1 MVIVMKTCVKC
12 NSEKDNSLFHKDNL
26 RPDGLFPYCKECRRT
41 SSKPFVVRT
50 VDIVL
55 SSYVVSSSG
64 CWEWTGTIMQK
75 EDYGIAC
82 HRGKRQRAHRLSY
95 MYHKGQIPEGLLI
108 CHTCDN
114 PPCINPDH
122 LYAGTPKDNSSDMV
136 SKGRQNRP
144 KGEDSARAKLT
155 AVQVVEI
162 RSDTRKHKPIAKD
175 YGIAV
180 STVSSIKQRTNWSH
194 I

>member
-1 MVIVMKTCVKC
+1 MVIVVKICVKC
-12 NSEKDNSLFHKDNL
+12 GSEKDNSSFHKDNL
-26 RPDGLFPYCKECRRT
+26 RPDGLFPYCKDCRRV
-41 SSKPFVVRT
+41 SKKPRILRSADV
-50 VDIVL
+50 VL
-55 SSYVVSSSG
+55 SSYVVSKSG
-64 CWEWTGTIMQK
+64 CWEWTGTTMQK

-114 PPCINPDH
+114 PICINPDH
-122 LYAGTPKDNSSDMV
+122 LYAGTAKDNSADMV
-136 SKGRQNRP
+136 SRGRQNRL
-144 KGEDSARAKLT
+144 KGEEAGQAKLT
-155 AVQVVEI
+155 NIEVLAI
-162 RSDTRKHKPIAKD
+162 RSDNRRHKYIAKD

-180 STVSSIKQRTNWSH
+180 STVSSIKQRTNWKH